1 MKALQTYNEED
12 LNNLASKAKIVNME
26 NNKKVNKDYTLT
38 KKSVVTVSNSF
49 VGIQNEFNKILGN
62 ITEIKSLQAQERNT
76 TAIAV
81 ASNDNNSVATRII
94 GVDQLSDR
102 IDGLS
107 KYFEA
112 LSKLL
117 KKLDLKTPESV
128 QPEDRQPETDQ
139 PESRQP
145 EAGGDIDV
153 DIDIN
158 KKRGKKSI
166 GMGRRV
172 GGKSLVGAAVGVVGA
187 IGAGYLASKA
197 YDAVSQ
203 PPAQKVPTPKPLA
216 QKVPSQ
222 KSSTDK
228 RLESAVKT
236 ANAAPAKRE
245 PSEISNNSYSSR
257 FASYLSDV
265 FQNIKGYVSGLAG
278 AAVGAAAGLVGGG
291 GTVTQPNLSG
301 QTDQTF
307 QSIMDI
313 AASMGAPRPEIVAAQ
328 WDLESGRG
336 TSRIARELNNLFG
349 QTTTNPADGETV
361 RGSDG
366 VTRIFKRFATP
377 EDSIRFNVDKWNK
390 RYTNRDQTP
399 EQAIGA
405 ILQNRYAGDP
415 DGSEARR
422 YYGQIAGILAR
433 NNISYR
439 QVYTYT
445 PSPTTVSS
453 APSPQAQGGTG
464 PELSGGRFVNPVPSG
479 RITSVWGDLRRNRD
493 GSTRRHKGVDIGA
506 PLGTPV
512 GAAAAGT
519 VTRVGRSGDAG
530 GKRVQIYHPEHGVS
544 TNYEHLSAFNVNEGD
559 RVVAGQVIGRVGETG
574 IGTGAHLHFAVWSG
588 GREVDP
594 MPYLTTTAPAASPA
608 AAPSP
613 PPMRANP
620 ATPTG
625 QSLIPNRRRGN
636 GNVVVVASGAPAQPT
651 ISFPYRFGQT
661 PPRQPTYNSRGL
673 YMAYHG

>member
-1 MKALQTYNEED
+1 MMKALQTYNEED

-278 AAVGAAAGLVGGG
+278 AAVGAAAGLVGGDG
-291 GTVTQPNLSG
+291 MVTQPNLSG

-349 QTTTNPADGETV
+349 QTTTNPADGESV
-361 RGSDG
+361 RGTDG

-445 PSPTTVSS
+445 PAPTSVSS
-453 APSPQAQGGTG
+453 APSTNSRSGNYGTVFNPMPNGRYGGPG
-464 PELSGGRFVNPVPSG
+464 LGLPRDGGR
-479 RITSVWGDLRRNRD
+479 
-493 GSTRRHKGVDIGA
+493 RRHQGLDIFG
-506 PLGTPV
+506 PIGTPV
-512 GAAAAGT
+512 YAMADGT
-519 VTRVGRSGDAG
+519 VIYSERRPNGGFGIAVSIRHDNGLVTKYAHLSRLAGLRAGERVVGGQFIGSSGDSGNA
-530 GKRVQIYHPEHGVS
+530 Q
-544 TNYEHLSAFNVNEGD
+544 
-559 RVVAGQVIGRVGETG
+559 
-574 IGTGAHLHFAVWSG
+574 GTEPHLHFEVWNGRTPLEPTVVLGSG
-588 GREVDP
+588 SP
-594 MPYLTTTAPAASPA
+594 TPTAAPAT
-608 AAPSP
+608 
-613 PPMRANP
+613 PMSNP
-620 ATPTG
+620 ATPTR
-625 QSLIPNRRRGN
+625 QSLIPTRRRGN

-673 YMAYHG
+673 YMAYHGQ

>member
-1 MKALQTYNEED
+1 
-12 LNNLASKAKIVNME
+12 
-26 NNKKVNKDYTLT
+26 LT

-278 AAVGAAAGLVGGG
+278 AAVGAAAGIVGGG

-349 QTTTNPADGETV
+349 QTTNNPADGESV
-361 RGSDG
+361 RGTDG

-377 EDSIRFNVDKWNK
+377 EDSIRFNVDRWNK

-445 PSPTTVSS
+445 PAPTSVSS
-453 APSPQAQGGTG
+453 APSPQAQGGAGFISPIAGGTG
-464 PELSGGRFVNPVPSG
+464 GGYG
-479 RITSVWGDLRRNRD
+479 M
-493 GSTRRHKGVDIGA
+493 RRHPILGITRMHNGLDFRA
-506 PLGTPV
+506 AYGTPV
-512 GAAAAGT
+512 LASSNGT
-519 VTRVGRSGDAG
+519 VSFVGEKRGFGHIIEIDHGRGIKTRYA
-530 GKRVQIYHPEHGVS
+530 
-544 TNYEHLSAFNVNEGD
+544 HLSRFRVANGAVVSQGQHIGD
-559 RVVAGQVIGRVGETG
+559 VGSSG
-574 IGTGAHLHFAVWSG
+574 LSTGAHLHFEVRLN
-588 GREVDP
+588 GRAENPSNYINVP
-594 MPYLTTTAPAASPA
+594 TAAPTAAPAT
-608 AAPSP
+608 
-613 PPMRANP
+613 PMSNP
-620 ATPTG
+620 ATPTR

-673 YMAYHG
+673 YMAYHGQ

>member
-128 QPEDRQPETDQ
+128 QPESRQPETDR

-278 AAVGAAAGLVGGG
+278 AAVGAAAGIVGADSYIPAGDGAGSTENARIAMEYLTSPEGGG
-291 GTVTQPNLSG
+291 WTQA
-301 QTDQTF
+301 Q
-307 QSIMDI
+307 
-313 AASMGAPRPEIVAAQ
+313 AAGIVANLQVESGPELDTTALNTAGGGQGAHGIAQ
-328 WDLESGRG
+328 WRG
-336 TSRIARELNNLFG
+336 PRITRFTEMYNKPIRSASLQEQLAYINWELNNTERRAGRNLRNA
-349 QTTTNPADGETV
+349 TTADEAANIFYRDFERPGHEDTSGG
-361 RGSDG
+361 R
-366 VTRIFKRFATP
+366 RIA
-377 EDSIRFNVDKWNK
+377 N
-390 RYTNRDQTP
+390 
-399 EQAIGA
+399 
-405 ILQNRYAGDP
+405 
-415 DGSEARR
+415 AR
-422 YYGQIAGILAR
+422 AL
-433 NNISYR
+433 
-439 QVYTYT
+439 V
-445 PSPTTVSS
+445 
-453 APSPQAQGGTG
+453 APR
-464 PELSGGRFVNPVPSG
+464 PELSGGQFVNPVPSG

-620 ATPTG
+620 ATPTR

-673 YMAYHG
+673 YMAYHGQ